1 MIKSATRFCTLDLN
15 QGVVVVIILCILA
28 APVYAI
34 DFNIPESTVT
44 EVATNPGY
52 YDGTF
57 TRGTIAITGMLTNL
71 SDGAR
76 ISDGTSSIAV
86 DAKQIS
92 LFDGFEDGDDVKM
105 IGVFYYRNRNLRE
118 SLFVPECILHW
129 PLIDSGTVLVP
140 ELVDHP
146 SSYNGKKVTII
157 GNLSD
162 IRESGM
168 GYMIGVEGDGRYVD
182 VRFYGRTVLDIGTEV
197 KVTGIFSAG
206 TLYAETLAK
215 HRTLPF
221 NVPGFSGL
229 VLVSVL
235 VFVFVRRRRYR

>member
-1 MIKSATRFCTLDLN
+1 MTKLIPRLRALNLNRWAMIA
-15 QGVVVVIILCILA
+15 IILFPLA
-28 APVYAI
+28 APIYAI

-44 EVATNPGY
+44 EVATNPRY

-57 TRGTIAITGMLTNL
+57 TLGTIAIAGTLTNL

-76 ISDGTSSIAV
+76 IRDNTSSIAI

-92 LFDGFEDGDDVKM
+92 LFDGFKDGDEVKM
-105 IGVFYYRNRNLRE
+105 IGTFYYEPIGE

-129 PLIDSGTVLVP
+129 PLIDSGTVPVS

-168 GYMIGVEGDGRYVD
+168 GYSIDIEDSGEYAD
-182 VRFYGRTVLDIGTEV
+182 VRFYGRTVLDVGTEV
-197 KVTGIFSAG
+197 KATGIFSAG
-206 TLYAETLAK
+206 TLHAETLAK

-221 NVPGFSGL
+221 DIPGFSGSML
-229 VLVSVL
+229 ISAL
-235 VFVFVRRRRYR
+235 VFVFARRKV

>member
-1 MIKSATRFCTLDLN
+1 MITKSVTRRCALN
-15 QGVVVVIILCILA
+15 LNRLAMVVIILCILA
-28 APVYAI
+28 APVHAI

-44 EVATNPGY
+44 EVATNPEY

-57 TRGTIAITGMLTNL
+57 TRGTIAIAGTLTNL

-76 ISDGTSSIAV
+76 ISDETSSIAV
-86 DAKQIS
+86 DTKQIS
-92 LFDGFEDGDDVKM
+92 LFDGFGDGDDVKM
-105 IGVFYYRNRNLRE
+105 IGVFNYKHIGEN
-118 SLFVPECILHW
+118 LFVPECILHW
-129 PLIDSGTVLVP
+129 PLIDSGTVLVS

-168 GYMIGVEGDGRYVD
+168 GYMIGIEDDGKYAD
-182 VRFYGRTVLDIGTEV
+182 VRFYGRTVLDVGTEV
-197 KVTGIFSAG
+197 EVTGIFSTG
-206 TLYAETLAK
+206 TLYAETLTK

-221 NVPGFSGL
+221 DVPGFSGL
-229 VLVSVL
+229 MLVSVL
-235 VFVFVRRRRYR
+235 VFVFVRRRR